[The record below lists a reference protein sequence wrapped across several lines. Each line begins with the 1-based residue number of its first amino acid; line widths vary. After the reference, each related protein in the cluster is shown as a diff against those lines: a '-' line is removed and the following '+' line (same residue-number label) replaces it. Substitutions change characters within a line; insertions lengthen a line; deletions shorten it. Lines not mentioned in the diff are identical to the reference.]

1 VTADP
6 AGQRLPLTALLSQVL
21 VAFTIEFDNEF
32 EHQMP
37 HRTTRHGSTAGPG
50 GRRGPWLVSMVMWSN
65 CMQYVPDEG
74 IAVRKLARQAR
85 ITDKS
90 MRLVLTRMGAW
101 WGYLQAEPPHVR
113 PTAAGRQAQQVWRP
127 LTATIENRWLDRHGS
142 RLLGELRASLGAVA
156 SQIDVDLPDYLPV
169 GEPRLEPVTEAGRD
183 TAGLALP
190 VLLSR
195 VLLAFALEFNRAS
208 DLPLAVSANVVR
220 VLDEEGVRVRDV
232 PGRAGMASEVA
243 ENTLGRLG
251 KSGHVVVGPDPAVE
265 GARGGGRGARVA
277 RLTPKGAAAQRAY
290 QEHLDVIEQH
300 WSARL
305 GRDQLRSLRR
315 VLERL
320 AGDPAAER
328 SPLLA
333 SVPAYPDGWRASIA
347 APRTLPHYPLV
358 LHRGGFP
365 DGS

>member
-6 AGQRLPLTALLSQVL
+6 ATEPLPLTALLSQVL

-37 HRTTRHGSTAGPG
+37 HRTTRHGSTAGAG

-74 IAVRKLARQAR
+74 IAVKELARRAR

-90 MRLVLTRMGAW
+90 MRLVVTRMGSW
-101 WGYLQAEPPHVR
+101 WGYLVVEPPQVR
-113 PTAAGRQAQQVWRP
+113 PTPAGRQAQQVWRP
-127 LTATIENRWLDRHGS
+127 LAATIENRWLDRHGN
-142 RLLGELRASLGAVA
+142 RPIGELRASLGAMV

-169 GEPRLEPVTEAGRD
+169 GEPRLAPAAEAGRD
-183 TAGLALP
+183 ATGLALP

-195 VLLAFALEFNRAS
+195 VLLAFALDFNRAS
-208 DLPLAVSANVVR
+208 ELPLPVGANVVR
-220 VLDEEGVRVRDV
+220 VLDEDGVRVREV
-232 PGRAGMASEVA
+232 PRRAGVASEAA
-243 ENTLGRLG
+243 ENTLGRLS
-251 KSGHVVVGPDPAVE
+251 KSGHVVVGPDPA
-265 GARGGGRGARVA
+265 GTRARVA
-277 RLTPKGAAAQRAY
+277 RLTAKGAAAQRAY
-290 QEHLDVIEQH
+290 REHLGVIEQH

-305 GRDQLRSLRR
+305 GPDQMRSLRQ

-333 SVPAYPDGWRASIA
+333 GLPPYPGGWRASVA
-347 APRTLPHYPLV
+347 APQTLPHYPLV

>member
-6 AGQRLPLTALLSQVL
+6 AGERLPLTALLSQVL

-65 CMQYVPDEG
+65 CMHYVPDEG
-74 IAVRKLARQAR
+74 ITVRELARRAR

-90 MRLVLTRMGAW
+90 MRLVTTRMGAW
-101 WGYLQAEPPHVR
+101 WGYLIVEPPQVR
-113 PTAAGRQAQQVWRP
+113 PTPAGRKAQQVWRP

-142 RLLGELRASLGAVA
+142 RLIGDLRALLGAVA
-156 SQIDVDLPDYLPV
+156 SQIDVDLPDYPPA
-169 GEPRLEPVTEAGRD
+169 GEPRLEPATEAGRGN
-183 TAGLALP
+183 TGLALP

-195 VLLAFALEFNRAS
+195 VLLALALDFNRAPG
-208 DLPLAVSANVVR
+208 LPLPVSANVVR
-220 VLDEEGVRVRDV
+220 VLDEAGVRVRDV
-232 PGRAGMASEVA
+232 PGRAGVASEAA
-243 ENTLGRLG
+243 ENMLGRLH
-251 KSGHVVVGPDPAVE
+251 KSGHVVVGPDPA
-265 GARGGGRGARVA
+265 GTRARVA
-277 RLTPKGAAAQRAY
+277 RLTATGAAAQRAY
-290 QEHLDVIEQH
+290 REHLDVIEQD
-300 WSARL
+300 WSARI
-305 GRDQLRSLRR
+305 GGDQVRSLRQ

-320 AGDPAAER
+320 VGDPAVER

-333 SVPAYPDGWRASIA
+333 GLQPYPDGWRASIA

>member
-1 VTADP
+1 VTAGP

-37 HRTTRHGSTAGPG
+37 HRTTRHGSTADAG

-65 CMQYVPDEG
+65 CMQYIPEEG
-74 IAVRKLARQAR
+74 IAVKDLARRAR

-90 MRLVLTRMGAW
+90 MRMVLTRMGAW
-101 WGYLQAEPPHVR
+101 WGYLVVEPPNVR
-113 PTAAGRQAQQVWRP
+113 PKPAGRQAQAVWRP
-127 LTATIENRWLDRHGS
+127 LTATIENRWVDRHGS
-142 RLLGELRASLGAVA
+142 RLIGELRASLGAAA
-156 SQIDVDLPDYLPV
+156 SQIDVGLPDYLPV
-169 GEPRLEPVTEAGRD
+169 GEPRLEPVTEAGRG

-208 DLPLAVSANVVR
+208 DLPIAVSANVVR
-220 VLDEEGVRVRDV
+220 VLDAAGVRVRDV
-232 PGRAGMASEVA
+232 PGRAGVARETA
-243 ENTLGRLG
+243 ENTLGRLHR
-251 KSGHVVVGPDPAVE
+251 SGHVVVGPDPA
-265 GARGGGRGARVA
+265 GTRARVA
-277 RLTPKGAAAQRAY
+277 RLTAKGAAAQRAY
-290 QEHLDVIEQH
+290 REHLDVIEQH

-305 GRDQLRSLRR
+305 GHDQLRSLRR

-333 SVPAYPDGWRASIA
+333 GLPPYPDGWRASIA

>member
-1 VTADP
+1 MTAGP
-6 AGQRLPLTALLSQVL
+6 AGERLPLTALLSQVL

-37 HRTTRHGSTAGPG
+37 HRTTRHGSTAGTG

-74 IAVRKLARQAR
+74 ISVRELARRAR

-90 MRLVLTRMGAW
+90 MRLVLTRMGSW
-101 WGYLQAEPPHVR
+101 WGYLVVEPPQVR
-113 PTAAGRQAQQVWRP
+113 PTPAGRKAQQVWRP

-142 RLLGELRASLGAVA
+142 RLIGELRASLGAVA
-156 SQIDVDLPDYLPV
+156 SQIDVDLPDYLPA
-169 GEPRLEPVTEAGRD
+169 GEPRLAPATEAGRD
-183 TAGLALP
+183 AAGLALP

-195 VLLAFALEFNRAS
+195 VLLAFALDFNRAS
-208 DLPLAVSANVVR
+208 ELPLAVSANVVR

-232 PGRAGMASEVA
+232 PGRAGVASEAA
-243 ENTLGRLG
+243 ENTLGRLS
-251 KSGHVVVGPDPAVE
+251 KSGHVVVGPDPA
-265 GARGGGRGARVA
+265 GTRARVA
-277 RLTPKGAAAQRAY
+277 RLTATGAAAQRAY
-290 QEHLDVIEQH
+290 REHLDVIEQH

-305 GRDQLRSLRR
+305 GRDQMRSLRQ

-333 SVPAYPDGWRASIA
+333 GLQPCPGGWRASIA